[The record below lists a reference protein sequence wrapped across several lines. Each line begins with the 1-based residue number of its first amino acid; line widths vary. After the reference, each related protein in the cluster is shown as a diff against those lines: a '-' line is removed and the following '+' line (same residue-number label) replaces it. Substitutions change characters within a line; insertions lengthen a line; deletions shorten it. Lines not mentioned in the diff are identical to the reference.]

1 MNYLKVLFLFALSF
15 SSLAGTS
22 TTAGGSDVEPKPN
35 KKVGIYEYRDE
46 SNKYEDVDLE
56 KAFKVFKDSR
66 FNGKVFVDNN
76 PWVIQTNSFQYCLG
90 EVGVLDSVNCVNN
103 NFEAIKNESFDFK
116 SNDTILFKLEG
127 NLNLHD

>member
-1 MNYLKVLFLFALSF
+1 MKFLKVLFLFALSF

-35 KKVGIYEYRDE
+35 KRVGIYEYRDE

-76 PWVIQTNSFQYCLG
+76 PWAIQTNSFQYCLG
-90 EVGVLDSVNCVNN
+90 EVGVIDSVNCANN
-103 NFEAIKNESFDFK
+103 NFEAIKNESFDYK